1 MAAADSIKVISAAA
15 ASIKVKM
22 LLHFFLL
29 LSSASSLSQTGR
41 DEQTLAG
48 ESNTC
53 DKSIA
58 VNSDTCHK
66 IISGD
71 SDKSEEG
78 QHKVVDSCH
87 RRENDVDAE
96 EEKTVLGSSSMEEEE
111 KKMEWKEFD
120 WAAYQALD
128 INPADQEE
136 PTARSTTTSLESHT
150 VGWWVGE
157 PDYTSTR
164 FYMHLLH
171 LQVCLGRAGKLPTCS
186 EPKCAGLAR
195 SRL

>member
-1 MAAADSIKVISAAA
+1 MQRGEDLAAAASIKVGTAAA

-78 QHKVVDSCH
+78 QHKVVNSCP

-96 EEKTVLGSSSMEEEE
+96 EEKTVLGSSSMEEE

-136 PTARSTTTSLESHT
+136 PTARSTTTSSPTDLKVT
-150 VGWWVGE
+150 
-157 PDYTSTR
+157 PCN
-164 FYMHLLH
+164 LLH
-171 LQVCLGRAGKLPTCS
+171 LQVCPGRARKLPTCS

>member
-58 VNSDTCHK
+58 GESSTCDKTIAGNIDTCHK
-66 IISGD
+66 IFSGD
-71 SDKSEEG
+71 SDSCEEG
-78 QHKVVDSCH
+78 QHKVVDASH

-96 EEKTVLGSSSMEEEE
+96 EEKTVLGSSSMEEE

-136 PTARSTTTSLESHT
+136 PTARSTTTSS
-150 VGWWVGE
+150 
-157 PDYTSTR
+157 
-164 FYMHLLH
+164 
-171 LQVCLGRAGKLPTCS
+171 PTDLKVT
-186 EPKCAGLAR
+186 PH
-195 SRL
+195 

>member
-1 MAAADSIKVISAAA
+1 
-15 ASIKVKM
+15 M

-29 LSSASSLSQTGR
+29 LSSASSLSQTCQ
-41 DEQTLAG
+41 DEQTLTG

-58 VNSDTCHK
+58 VNSDSCHK
-66 IISGD
+66 IISGDRDTCDKNISGD

-78 QHKVVDSCH
+78 QHKVVNSCP

-96 EEKTVLGSSSMEEEE
+96 EEKTVLGSSIMEEE

-136 PTARSTTTSLESHT
+136 PTARSTTTSLESRRT
-150 VGWWVGE
+150 
-157 PDYTSTR
+157 
-164 FYMHLLH
+164 
-171 LQVCLGRAGKLPTCS
+171 
-186 EPKCAGLAR
+186 
-195 SRL
+195 

>member
-1 MAAADSIKVISAAA
+1 MAAAASIKVTSAAAA

-78 QHKVVDSCH
+78 QHKVVNSCP

-96 EEKTVLGSSSMEEEE
+96 EEKTVLGSSIMEEE

-120 WAAYQALD
+120 WAAYQGLD
-128 INPADQEE
+128 INPADHEE
-136 PTARSTTTSLESHT
+136 PTARSTTT
-150 VGWWVGE
+150 
-157 PDYTSTR
+157 R
-164 FYMHLLH
+164 FMHLLH
-171 LQVCLGRAGKLPTCS
+171 LQVCPGRARKLPTCS

>member
-1 MAAADSIKVISAAA
+1 
-15 ASIKVKM
+15 M

-78 QHKVVDSCH
+78 QHKVVNSCH

-96 EEKTVLGSSSMEEEE
+96 EEKTVLGSSSMEEE

-136 PTARSTTTSLESHT
+136 PTARSTTTSSPTDLNVTLSQHQ
-150 VGWWVGE
+150 
-157 PDYTSTR
+157 
-164 FYMHLLH
+164 
-171 LQVCLGRAGKLPTCS
+171 QVYASSPSAGLPWTCS
-186 EPKCAGLAR
+186 QAPDLLRTEVCRTCEIPPVENSLLCSCL
-195 SRL
+195 SHLSLSS